1 MSEGSEKRCIVAC
14 LLGLKHHKV
23 SEIINKRTLSYGSIL
38 ISIVMTLFPADNDGN
53 LYLGTFIYIGWYPA

>member
-14 LLGLKHHKV
+14 LLGLKHQKV

-38 ISIVMTLFPADNDGN
+38 IFIVMTLCSADNDGI
-53 LYLGTFIYIGWYPA
+53 LYLGTSIYNGWYPA